1 LSSVIRK
8 WQLHPAKADTS
19 VLSTAAGPKPSR
31 AHAGQKTLTMDLIRR
46 MTAAVSLFEWR
57 RLRTWSGRCPLCG
70 PSVLVQVSKSAIG
83 VRCLRCAASAI
94 TMSLVSVLQEEI
106 RVIGSLHVYE
116 LSARGPLLAWLRR
129 HAGRVTYSEY
139 FDGVSAGEMVNGVQ
153 CQDVQKLTYDDASF
167 DLCTSTEV
175 FEHVPDDA
183 RGFAELHRVL
193 RPGGR
198 LVFSVPITSAVSTVE
213 RAVIEKGSVRHLLPP
228 EYHGDRIRGQGQVLV
243 YRDYGLDIVERLK
256 VEGFREARLVR
267 PVQPVGGYSIPIVVA
282 TA

>member
-1 LSSVIRK
+1 MDILRRF
-8 WQLHPAKADTS
+8 A
-19 VLSTAAGPKPSR
+19 TAASLVDWKALGGWP
-31 AHAGQKTLTMDLIRR
+31 
-46 MTAAVSLFEWR
+46 AA
-57 RLRTWSGRCPLCG
+57 CPLCG
-70 PSVLVQVSKSAIG
+70 TSVIVRLCNAAIG

-94 TMSLVSVLQEEI
+94 TMSLVSVLQKEI
-106 RVIGSLHVYE
+106 GVLGSLHVYE
-116 LSARGPLLAWLRR
+116 LSSRGSLLRWLRR
-129 HAGRVTYSEY
+129 HAGRVTCSEY
-139 FDGVSAGEMVNGVQ
+139 FDGVPAGEMVNGVQ

-193 RPGGR
+193 RPGGW

-213 RAVIEKGSVRHLLPP
+213 RAVTEGGSVRHLLPP

-243 YRDYGLDIVERLK
+243 YRDYGLDIVDRLM
-256 VEGFREARLVR
+256 VQGFRDARLVR